1 MSERANELTSFLQT
15 SVPRRMPSLAEWVV
29 CGVVQTVPCNAAKHT
44 FYNIIAVVNP
54 LSVRLVIAFCN
65 FCGALK

>member
-29 CGVVQTVPCNAAKHT
+29 CGVVQTVPCNTAKHT
-44 FYNIIAVVNP
+44 FYNYYSSGKPAQCEISHS
-54 LSVRLVIAFCN
+54 LL
-65 FCGALK
+65 